1 MNNQRK
7 PITAP
12 CPYCG
17 KENEISFLNYKNY
30 FTVRNG
36 KKKLFCNENCY
47 EKYKE
52 QFFVKEYHRN
62 KIYKFILDGK
72 PFYVPY
78 FEAAYGFT
86 SLEDCKKRIDSK
98 CAVVDL
104 NVYRTMINYLFK

>member
-1 MNNQRK
+1 MSNQRK
-7 PITAP
+7 PIIRP

-17 KENEISFLNYKNY
+17 KENVFG
-30 FTVRNG
+30 FRNHFPVIG
-36 KKKLFCNENCY
+36 GRKKVFCNEKCY

-52 QFFVKEYHRN
+52 QFFIEEYHEN
-62 KIYKFILDGK
+62 KIYKFILDNK

-78 FEAAYGFT
+78 FEAAYGFN

-104 NVYRTMINYLFK
+104 NVYRAMMNYQFK